1 MSEELIIP
9 FNIKEPQKR
18 NTKLESAV
26 TIDKIMEL
34 PSYQLGTPI
43 WGVSIHYYHRQA
55 EVVFLGQVTKDMI
68 TSRLSSKGDILIE
81 QRFLCTR
88 FAKSMSGNIIPYA
101 KTKIGYMTYWPLSR
115 TFDSREKAE
124 QYVADLNS
132 GKIKLRR
139 WSPRCRLVKRC

>member
-139 WSPRCRLVKRC
+139 

>member
-1 MSEELIIP
+1 
-9 FNIKEPQKR
+9 
-18 NTKLESAV
+18 
-26 TIDKIMEL
+26 
-34 PSYQLGTPI
+34 
-43 WGVSIHYYHRQA
+43 
-55 EVVFLGQVTKDMI
+55 MI

-139 WSPRCRLVKRC
+139 WSPRCHLVKRC